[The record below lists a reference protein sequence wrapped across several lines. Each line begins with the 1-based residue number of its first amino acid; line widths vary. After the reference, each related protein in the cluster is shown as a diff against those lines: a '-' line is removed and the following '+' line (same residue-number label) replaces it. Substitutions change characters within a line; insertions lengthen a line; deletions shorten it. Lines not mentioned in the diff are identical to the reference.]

1 MTEPHSQAI
10 LGFSTEPL
18 HNMNLSEL
26 QVDEKGRIIGILPG
40 EKYYRQK
47 LLSMGLLP
55 GTEFKII
62 RVAPLG
68 DPIELAVRG
77 YALSLRRDE
86 AGILQVEK
94 I

>member
-1 MTEPHSQAI
+1 MK
-10 LGFSTEPL
+10 
-18 HNMNLSEL
+18 LSDLKIGET
-26 QVDEKGRIIGILPG
+26 GRITGIQPG

-47 LLSMGLLP
+47 LLSMGLIP
-55 GTEFKII
+55 GTEFKIA

-86 AGILQVEK
+86 AHILQVEK
-94 I
+94 V

>member
-1 MTEPHSQAI
+1 
-10 LGFSTEPL
+10 
-18 HNMNLSEL
+18 MNLSEL
-26 QVDEKGRIIGILPG
+26 KIGETGRIIGLKAG

-47 LLSMGLLP
+47 LLSMGLVP
-55 GTEFKII
+55 GTEVKIA

-86 AGILQVEK
+86 ASILQVEK
-94 I
+94 V

>member
-1 MTEPHSQAI
+1 
-10 LGFSTEPL
+10 
-18 HNMNLSEL
+18 MNLNEL
-26 QVDEKGRIIGILPG
+26 QIGETGRITGIKPG

-47 LLSMGLLP
+47 LLSMGLIP
-55 GTEFKII
+55 GTEFKIA

-86 AGILQVEK
+86 ASILQVERV
-94 I
+94 

>member
-1 MTEPHSQAI
+1 
-10 LGFSTEPL
+10 
-18 HNMNLSEL
+18 MNLNEL
-26 QVDEKGRIIGILPG
+26 QIGDTGRIIGIKPG
-40 EKYYRQK
+40 EKYYRQR

-55 GTEFKII
+55 GTEFKIQ

-86 AGILQVEK
+86 ASILQVEK
-94 I
+94 V

>member
-1 MTEPHSQAI
+1 MK
-10 LGFSTEPL
+10 
-18 HNMNLSEL
+18 LSDL
-26 QVDEKGRIIGILPG
+26 QIGEIGRIVRIQPG

-55 GTEFKII
+55 GTEFKIA

-77 YALSLRRDE
+77 YALSLRRAE
-86 AGILQVEK
+86 ACILQVEK
-94 I
+94 L

>member
-1 MTEPHSQAI
+1 
-10 LGFSTEPL
+10 
-18 HNMNLSEL
+18 MNLSEL
-26 QVDEKGRIIGILPG
+26 QIGETGRITGMKPG

-47 LLSMGLLP
+47 LLSMGLVP
-55 GTEFKII
+55 GTEFKIA

-86 AGILQVEK
+86 ASILQVEK
-94 I
+94 V

>member
-1 MTEPHSQAI
+1 MK
-10 LGFSTEPL
+10 
-18 HNMNLSEL
+18 LSDL
-26 QVDEKGRIIGILPG
+26 QIGETGRITGIKPG

-55 GTEFKII
+55 GTEFKIA

-77 YALSLRRDE
+77 YSLSLRRDE
-86 AGILQVEK
+86 AHILQVEK
-94 I
+94 V

>member
-1 MTEPHSQAI
+1 MK
-10 LGFSTEPL
+10 
-18 HNMNLSEL
+18 LSDLKIGET
-26 QVDEKGRIIGILPG
+26 GRITGIKPG

-47 LLSMGLLP
+47 LLSMGLIP
-55 GTEFKII
+55 GTEFKIA

-86 AGILQVEK
+86 AHILQVEK
-94 I
+94 V